1 MTSLRAQLE
10 LGAVRDRLPEVVDLL
25 ARFWA
30 EGSLPP
36 GGAFPFE
43 LSLEELFLNVA
54 LHGVK
59 EGAGPPQVLIRLE
72 YDGHRVQATIEDD
85 GKAFDPFSLGTP
97 DISSGLD
104 DRPVGGL
111 GVHLVKELMD
121 QVDYRFHEG
130 RNHVRIAATLER

>member
-1 MTSLRAQLE
+1 MTSLRAELE
-10 LGAVRDRLPEVVDLL
+10 LGAVPDRLPEVMDLL
-25 ARFWA
+25 ARFW
-30 EGSLPP
+30 EQESLPP
-36 GGAFPFE
+36 GGVSRFE

-72 YDGHRVQATIEDD
+72 HDGHRVQATIEDD
-85 GKAFDPFSLGTP
+85 GKPFDPFSLDTP
-97 DISSGLD
+97 DIAAGLH
-104 DRPVGGL
+104 DRPMGGL

-130 RNHVRIAATLER
+130 RNHVRIAAALER